1 MREGGIGIE
10 HALCGSVRI
19 SRRDTAGGI
28 VTAVEAMFYFFFLLL
43 TAYVHALGSNDD
55 LDRRPSTDPHVTIHL
70 CTCGLMRRAHRSIA
84 RELLHGTGQGRTDVS
99 L

>member
-28 VTAVEAMFYFFFLLL
+28 VTAVKAMFYFFFLLL
-43 TAYVHALGSNDD
+43 TA
-55 LDRRPSTDPHVTIHL
+55 STPL
-70 CTCGLMRRAHRSIA
+70 
-84 RELLHGTGQGRTDVS
+84 E
-99 L
+99 